1 MVQAAFH
8 LQHSYQTL
16 PGDFYA
22 HVSPASA
29 VSPRLLFYNEEL
41 ARQLSLPPLDASL
54 AALYFSG
61 QHLPPGAD
69 PIAQAYAGH
78 QFGHPTM
85 LGDGRAMLLGEQ
97 VNAAGKRFD
106 IQLKGAGPTPF
117 SRRGDGLATLNA
129 ALREH
134 LMSEAMAALGVP
146 TSRSLAVV
154 ATGNLVQRQTA
165 QPGAVLTR
173 VAQSHLRIGTFQYAA
188 WHPNKKLLPALLKYT
203 IERHYPHAKTAANPA
218 LALLE
223 NVMQRQITLV
233 VHWLRV
239 GFIHGV
245 MNTDNSTISG
255 ETLDYGPCAFMDTY
269 HPNTVFSSIDH
280 QGRYAFGQQGAITQ
294 WNLERLAEALLT
306 QIHPQPE
313 EAIAMATEVLD
324 GFSTQFTEQWLSMMH
339 AKLGLTAQ
347 AHSVVDDWLS
357 LLEQEEMDYT
367 LAHRALMQAQLPNA
381 AMFHSEAFTA
391 WWQRWQPLHAQGG
404 SKASALMA
412 SNNPAIIPRNHLV
425 NQALAHAEQGN
436 LNTAEK
442 LLAAL
447 RLPYADNEA
456 TAAYRQPPQKHERVA
471 ETFCG
476 T

>member
-1 MVQAAFH
+1 
-8 LQHSYQTL
+8 
-16 PGDFYA
+16 
-22 HVSPASA
+22 
-29 VSPRLLFYNEEL
+29 
-41 ARQLSLPPLDASL
+41 
-54 AALYFSG
+54 
-61 QHLPPGAD
+61 
-69 PIAQAYAGH
+69 
-78 QFGHPTM
+78 
-85 LGDGRAMLLGEQ
+85 
-97 VNAAGKRFD
+97 
-106 IQLKGAGPTPF
+106 
-117 SRRGDGLATLNA
+117 
-129 ALREH
+129 EH
-134 LMSEAMAALGVP
+134 IMSEAMNALGIP

-154 ATGNLVQRQTA
+154 TTGESVFREQA
-165 QPGAVLTR
+165 HAGAVLTR
-173 VAQSHLRIGTFQYAA
+173 VASSHLRVGTFQYAA
-188 WHPNKKLLPALLKYT
+188 WHPKKTLLPALVNYA
-203 IERHYPHAKTAANPA
+203 IERHYPAAEQAPNPA

-223 NVMQRQITLV
+223 AVMERHITLI

-367 LAHRALMQAQLPNA
+367 LAHRAL
-381 AMFHSEAFTA
+381 
-391 WWQRWQPLHAQGG
+391 
-404 SKASALMA
+404 
-412 SNNPAIIPRNHLV
+412 
-425 NQALAHAEQGN
+425 
-436 LNTAEK
+436 
-442 LLAAL
+442 
-447 RLPYADNEA
+447 
-456 TAAYRQPPQKHERVA
+456 
-471 ETFCG
+471 
-476 T
+476 

>member
-1 MVQAAFH
+1 
-8 LQHSYQTL
+8 
-16 PGDFYA
+16 
-22 HVSPASA
+22 
-29 VSPRLLFYNEEL
+29 
-41 ARQLSLPPLDASL
+41 
-54 AALYFSG
+54 
-61 QHLPPGAD
+61 
-69 PIAQAYAGH
+69 
-78 QFGHPTM
+78 
-85 LGDGRAMLLGEQ
+85 
-97 VNAAGKRFD
+97 
-106 IQLKGAGPTPF
+106 
-117 SRRGDGLATLNA
+117 GLATLNA

-280 QGRYAFGQQGAITQ
+280 QGRYAFGQQAAMAQ
-294 WNLERLAEALLT
+294 WNLERLAEALLSE
-306 QIHPQPE
+306 IHPE
-313 EAIAMATEVLD
+313 EQQAIALASSVLD
-324 GFSTQFTEQWLSMMH
+324 HFHPRFTQQWLTMMH
-339 AKLGLTAQ
+339 AKLGLIND
-347 AHSVVDDWLS
+347 AHDVVDDWLTLS
-357 LLEQEEMDYT
+357 QQQQMDYT
-367 LAHRALMQAQLPNA
+367 NAHRALMAAELPA
-381 AMFHSEAFTA
+381 DECYHTEAFQA
-391 WWQRWQPLHAQGG
+391 WWQRWQPLYLAGGGGDAAQQ
-404 SKASALMA
+404 LMQQ
-412 SNNPAIIPRNHLV
+412 NNPAVIPRNHRV
-425 NQALAHAEQGN
+425 NQALAAAEAGDMSAVHA
-436 LNTAEK
+436 LNE
-442 LLAAL
+442 AL
-447 RLPYADNEA
+447 STPYAAREVGDFYA
-456 TAAYRQPPQKHERVA
+456 QPPQEHERVA
-471 ETFCG
+471 RTFCG

>member
-1 MVQAAFH
+1 MAHTAFN

-16 PGDFYA
+16 PGEFYA
-22 HVSPASA
+22 HVAPAPA
-29 VSPRLLFYNEEL
+29 ANPQLLFYNATL
-41 ARQLSLPPLDASL
+41 AEQLNLPALDASL

-61 QHLPPGAD
+61 QQLPPGAS

-78 QFGHPTM
+78 QFGHPAM

-97 VNAAGKRFD
+97 LNAAGERFD

-117 SRRGDGLATLNA
+117 SRRGDGLATVNA

-134 LMSEAMAALGVP
+134 LISEAMAALGVP

-154 ATGNLVQRQTA
+154 ATGTTVQRQTP
-165 QPGAVLTR
+165 QPGAVLAR
-173 VAQSHLRIGTFQYAA
+173 VAQSHLRVGTFQYAA
-188 WHPNKKLLPALLKYT
+188 WHPNKTLLPALLQYA
-203 IERHYPHAKTAANPA
+203 IQRHYPQAQNAPNPA

-223 NVMQRQITLV
+223 SVMQRHITLV

-269 HPNTVFSSIDH
+269 HPATVFSSIDH

-294 WNLERLAEALLT
+294 WNLERLAEALLS
-306 QIHPQPE
+306 QIHPQRE
-313 EAIAMATEVLD
+313 EAIAMATEVLE
-324 GFSTQFTEQWLSMMH
+324 GFASQFTAQWLAMMH
-339 AKLGLTAQ
+339 AKLGLTSSAQ
-347 AHSVVDDWLS
+347 SVVDDWLS
-357 LLEQEEMDYT
+357 LLEQQEMDYT
-367 LAHRALMQAQLPNA
+367 LAHRALMQEQLPNSA
-381 AMFHSEAFTA
+381 AYHTEAFNA
-391 WWQRWQPLHAQGG
+391 WWQRWQPLYAQGG
-404 SKASALMA
+404 SQASTLMA
-412 SNNPAIIPRNHLV
+412 NSNPAIIPRNHLV

-436 LNTAEK
+436 LATAEA

-447 RLPYADNEA
+447 RKPYANNA
-456 TAAYRQPPQKHERVA
+456 TTAPYQQPPQPHERVA
-471 ETFCG
+471 QTFCG

>member
-1 MVQAAFH
+1 MANPAFT

-16 PGDFYA
+16 PGEFYA

-29 VSPRLLFYNEEL
+29 PHPRLLFYQQTL
-41 ARQLSLPPLDASL
+41 ADKLGFPTMDASL

-61 QHLPPGAD
+61 QHLPPGAN

-97 VNAAGKRFD
+97 ITPTGERMD

-129 ALREH
+129 ALREY
-134 LMSEAMAALGVP
+134 LMSEAMAALGLP
-146 TSRSLAVV
+146 TSRALAVV
-154 ATGNLVQRQTA
+154 ATGNTVQRQLP

-173 VAQSHLRIGTFQYAA
+173 VAQSHLRVGTFQYAA
-188 WHPNKKLLPALLKYT
+188 WHPNKKLLPALLNYA
-203 IERHYPHAKTAANPA
+203 IERHYPKANQADNPA
-218 LALLE
+218 LAFLAA
-223 NVMQRQITLV
+223 VMEQQITLV

-280 QGRYAFGQQGAITQ
+280 QGRYAFGQQAAMTQ
-294 WNLERLAEALLT
+294 WNLERLAEALLPA
-306 QIHPQPE
+306 IHPKE
-313 EAIAMATEVLD
+313 DDAIALASAVLD
-324 GFSTQFTEQWLSMMH
+324 DFSPRFTEQWLAMMH
-339 AKLGLTAQ
+339 AKLGLVEP
-347 AHSVVDDWLS
+347 AHSVVDDWLT
-357 LLEQEEMDYT
+357 LLEQQEMDYT
-367 LAHRALMQAQLPNA
+367 LAHRALMQTELPA
-381 AMFHSEAFTA
+381 DDVYHTDAFSA
-391 WWQRWQPLHAQGG
+391 WWQRWQPLHSAGG
-404 SKASALMA
+404 AAATALMA

-425 NQALAHAEQGN
+425 NQALADAENGD
-436 LNTAEK
+436 LSTAEA
-442 LLAAL
+442 LQAAL
-447 RLPYADNEA
+447 RQPYEDNPA
-456 TAAYRQPPQKHERVA
+456 FSQPPQEHERVA
-471 ETFCG
+471 QTFCG